1 MSVPGISDK
10 EGTSMS
16 RTVLF
21 KNFTVVTPNKEG
33 GLSVLSDA
41 FVAVKG
47 DRIIYVGEDRSL
59 GVRALMEAQ
68 RECGGTQIGF
78 DEYNGKNKIMLPTF
92 ANAHTH
98 IPMVLM
104 RNSADD
110 MCLEDWLFR
119 RILPREMH
127 LRKEDVYFASL
138 LGMAEM
144 INGGTGAA
152 ADMYFMSD
160 ETACA
165 ALQTGFR
172 MNLCQDG
179 KINDETGWRA
189 DRASLQSFK
198 NSFHGAGD
206 GLLRTSLMIHSIYL
220 YPQSLYP
227 DLVAEAAD
235 LDVSVQ
241 VHVAETQTEVANCI
255 AKYGVTPVAALANFG
270 VFDRPCIAAHGV
282 HLTEAD
288 RDILAAANVTV
299 AHNPSSNMKLASGFA
314 DVEAMKRQGVRVA
327 LGTDGCASNNN
338 TDMYME
344 MRLASFIAKGHSRD
358 PEKLSAEEAVIMAT
372 RNGYAGMGFEDCG
385 MIAEGMS
392 ADLQIVNYDIPSM
405 WPLGNPVSALVYSA
419 GTHAVESVMI
429 GGQFVKYKGELKT
442 IDIEKVKAE
451 TAVRAAYITQ
461 FT

>member
-1 MSVPGISDK
+1 MA
-10 EGTSMS
+10 

-21 KNFTVVTPNKEG
+21 KNFTVVTPTADG
-33 GLSVLSDA
+33 SLSVFKDA

-47 DRIIYVGEDRSL
+47 DRIIYVGDERSL
-59 GVRALMEAQ
+59 AVRALMEAQ
-68 RECGGTQIGF
+68 REAGGTQIGF
-78 DEYNGKNKIMLPTF
+78 DEYSGKNKILMPTF

-98 IPMVLM
+98 IPMVIM

-110 MCLEDWLFR
+110 MGLEDWLFK
-119 RILPREMH
+119 RILPRESH
-127 LRKEDVYFASL
+127 LRKEDVYYASL
-138 LGMAEM
+138 MGMAEM

-179 KINDETGWRA
+179 KICDDSGWYS
-189 DRASLQSFK
+189 DRASLQAFR
-198 NSFHGAGD
+198 NSFHGAGG

-220 YPQSLYP
+220 YPESLYP
-227 DLVAEAAD
+227 ELVAEAAD
-235 LDVSVQ
+235 IDVSVQ
-241 VHVAETQTEVANCI
+241 VHVAETKTEVANCI
-255 AKYGVTPVAALANFG
+255 AKYGVTPAAALANFG

-288 RDILAAANVTV
+288 RDILAAAHVTV

-314 DVEAMKRQGVRVA
+314 DVASMKRQGVRVA

-338 TDMYME
+338 TDMFME
-344 MRLASFIAKGHSRD
+344 MRLASFIAKGRSGD
-358 PEKLSAEEAVIMAT
+358 PETLPAQEAITMAT
-372 RNGYAGMGFEDCG
+372 LNGYAGMGFSDCG
-385 MIAEGMS
+385 MIAPGMS
-392 ADLQIVNYDIPSM
+392 ADLQIIDYDRPSM

-419 GTHAVESVMI
+419 GPQAVESVMI
-429 GGQFVKYKGELKT
+429 KGHFVKYKGELTT

-451 TAVRAAYITQ
+451 TALRAEYITQ
-461 FT
+461 FA

>member
-1 MSVPGISDK
+1 
-10 EGTSMS
+10 MS

-198 NSFHGAGD
+198 NSFHGAGG
-206 GLLRTSLMIHSIYL
+206 GLLRTSLMVHSIYL

-344 MRLASFIAKGHSRD
+344 MRLASFIAKGYSRD
-358 PEKLSAEEAVIMAT
+358 PEKLSAAEAVIMAT
-372 RNGYAGMGFEDCG
+372 RNGYAGMGFENCG

-461 FT
+461 FA

>member
-1 MSVPGISDK
+1 
-10 EGTSMS
+10 MS

>member
-1 MSVPGISDK
+1 
-10 EGTSMS
+10 MS

-21 KNFTVVTPNKEG
+21 KNFTVVTPTKEG
-33 GLSVLSDA
+33 GLSVLTDA

-68 RECGGTQIGF
+68 RESGGTQIGF
-78 DEYNGKNKIMLPTF
+78 DEYSGKNKILLPTF

-110 MCLEDWLFR
+110 MCLEDWLFK
-119 RILPREMH
+119 RILPRESH

-179 KINDETGWRA
+179 KTHDENGWYS
-189 DRASLQSFK
+189 DRASLLAFK
-198 NSFHGAGD
+198 NSFHGAGG

-227 DLVAEAAD
+227 ELVAEAAD

-241 VHVAETQTEVANCI
+241 VHAAETQTEIANCI
-255 AKYGVTPVAALANFG
+255 ARYGVTPVAALANFG

-282 HLTEAD
+282 HLTDAD
-288 RDILAAANVTV
+288 RDILAAAHVTV

-314 DVEAMKRQGVRVA
+314 DVEALKRQGVRVA

-344 MRLASFIAKGHSRD
+344 MRLASFIAKGYSRN
-358 PEKLSAEEAVIMAT
+358 PEKLTAEEVIIMAT
-372 RNGYAGMGFEDCG
+372 LNGYQGMGFADCG

-392 ADLQIVNYDIPSM
+392 ADLQIVNYDTPSM

-419 GTHAVESVMI
+419 GAHAVESVMI
-429 GGQFVKYKGELKT
+429 AGHFVKYKGDLT
-442 IDIEKVKAE
+442 SIDIEKVKAE
-451 TAVRAAYITQ
+451 TASRAIYITQ
-461 FT
+461 FA

>member
-1 MSVPGISDK
+1 MA
-10 EGTSMS
+10 

-21 KNFTVVTPNKEG
+21 KNFTVVTPTADG
-33 GLSVLSDA
+33 TISVLTDA

-47 DRIIYVGEDRSL
+47 DRIIYVGDDRSL
-59 GVRALMEAQ
+59 AVRALMEAQ
-68 RECGGTQIGF
+68 RESGGTQIGF
-78 DEYNGKNKIMLPTF
+78 DEYSGKNKILLPTF

-110 MCLEDWLFR
+110 MCLEDWLFK
-119 RILPREMH
+119 RILPRETH
-127 LRKEDVYFASL
+127 LRKEDVYYASL
-138 LGMAEM
+138 MGMAEM
-144 INGGTGAA
+144 IHGGTGAA

-179 KINDETGWRA
+179 KTMDDKGWYP

-198 NSFHGAGD
+198 NAFHGAGG
-206 GLLRTSLMIHSIYL
+206 GLIRTSLMIHSIYL

-227 DLVAEAAD
+227 ELVAEAAD
-235 LDVSVQ
+235 IDVSVQ
-241 VHVAETQTEVANCI
+241 VHVSETSTEVANCI

-288 RDILAAANVTV
+288 RDILAAAQVTV
-299 AHNPSSNMKLASGFA
+299 THNPSSNMKLASGFA
-314 DVEAMKRQGVRVA
+314 DVAALKRQGVRVA

-344 MRLASFIAKGHSRD
+344 MRLASFIAKGHSHN
-358 PEKLSAEEAVIMAT
+358 PENLTAAEALVMAT
-372 RNGYAGMGFEDCG
+372 QNGYAGMGFSDCG

-392 ADLQIVNYDIPSM
+392 ADLQIVNYDNPSM

-419 GTHAVESVMI
+419 GAHAVESVMI
-429 GGQFVKYKGELKT
+429 AGHFVKYKGDLTT

-461 FT
+461 FA

>member
-1 MSVPGISDK
+1 MA
-10 EGTSMS
+10 

-21 KNFTVVTPNKEG
+21 KNFTVVTPTKDG
-33 GLSVLSDA
+33 TLSVLTEA
-41 FVAVKG
+41 CVAVKG
-47 DRIIYVGEDRSL
+47 GRIIYVGQDRSL
-59 GVRALMEAQ
+59 AVRALMEAQ
-68 RECGGTQIGF
+68 REAGGTQIGF
-78 DEYNGKNKIMLPTF
+78 DEYNGKNKILLPTF

-110 MCLEDWLFR
+110 MCLEDWLFK
-119 RILPREMH
+119 RILPRETH

-144 INGGTGAA
+144 ISGGTGAA

-179 KINDETGWRA
+179 KINNESGWYP

-198 NSFHGAGD
+198 NSFHGAGG
-206 GLLRTSLMIHSIYL
+206 GLLRTSLMIQSIYL

-235 LDVSVQ
+235 LDVSIQ
-241 VHVAETQTEVANCI
+241 VHVAETKTEVANCI
-255 AKYGVTPVAALANFG
+255 AKYGVTPTAALANFG

-282 HLTEAD
+282 HLTDED
-288 RDILAAANVTV
+288 RDILAAAHVTV

-338 TDMYME
+338 TDMFME
-344 MRLASFIAKGHSRD
+344 MRLASFIAKGYSQN
-358 PEKLSAEEAVIMAT
+358 PEKLSAADAIVMAT
-372 RNGYAGMGFEDCG
+372 QNGYAGMGFPDCG

-392 ADLQIVNYDIPSM
+392 ADLQIVDYDRPSM

-419 GTHAVESVMI
+419 GPQAVESVMI
-429 GGQFVKYKGELKT
+429 AGHFVKYKGDLTT

-461 FT
+461 FA